1 MKLVSIKI
9 REKHARIL
17 RITHWLNVPLLFL
30 MIWSGLMIY
39 WADQFVIKLTP
50 GFLNIEYRLAEG
62 MGWHF
67 FIMWPFIFN
76 GLVYFFYL
84 INSGQWKERI
94 PDFQSFRDVVPTI
107 LHELKLKKKAPTLR
121 GKYNAAQRF
130 AYTGVLFMG
139 MGSILT
145 GLSIYKPVQ
154 FGFLTGL
161 LGGYKAARLEHFV
174 LMIGFV
180 LFFIIH
186 IIQVLRAG
194 WNNLRSMIAGYEF
207 EK

>member
-1 MKLVSIKI
+1 
-9 REKHARIL
+9 
-17 RITHWLNVPLLFL
+17 
-30 MIWSGLMIY
+30 MIY